1 MPLRRGFNS
10 SSASV
15 SMFGCSS
22 CDTAAPPSYQLRCRD
37 GRKGRGHG
45 RAMRLSQYPIN
56 TLKEVPAEAEVV
68 SHQLML
74 RAGLIRRLAAG
85 LYSWLP
91 LGLRVLQKVER
102 IVREEM
108 NRAGALELVM
118 PVVQPAEL
126 WQESGRWREYGPEL
140 LRIKDRHER
149 DYVAG
154 PTHEEVIT
162 DIARRELKSYRQLP
176 VNFYQI
182 QTKFRDEVRPRFG
195 VMRAREFIMKDAYSF
210 HLDEESLRAGYR
222 IMYDAYTRIFTRI
235 GLSFR
240 AVRADS
246 GAIGGDVSQEFH
258 VLAASGEDAIVF
270 SDGDDYAANLDAAA
284 TLPSS
289 APRPA
294 PVEALRKVAT
304 PGARTIE
311 DLARF
316 LKVPPA
322 RCIKTLIVDGSEGDA
337 VALVVRG
344 DHELN
349 AVKAQKLAGVAS
361 PLRMA
366 SAERVLK
373 ATGTEPGYVGVTGL
387 KCRVYADHAALALA
401 DFVSGANEK
410 DMHLTGVNWERDA
423 PGAIAADL
431 RNVIEG
437 DPSPTGKGHLKI
449 VRGIEVGHIF
459 QLGKKYSEAMNAT
472 VLDEAGR
479 QSMLYM
485 GCYGIGVTRIPAAA
499 IEQNHDERGIIWPAA
514 IAPFQVVL
522 IPINLQKSERV
533 REVSDRLYAE
543 FTAAGIEVLYDDRDA
558 RPGVKFADAELL
570 GIPHR
575 LVVAERGLDA
585 GKLEYRQ
592 RREAA
597 STEFPADGALAFI
610 RARLE
615 G

>member
-1 MPLRRGFNS
+1 
-10 SSASV
+10 
-15 SMFGCSS
+15 
-22 CDTAAPPSYQLRCRD
+22 
-37 GRKGRGHG
+37 
-45 RAMRLSQYPIN
+45 MRLSQYPIN
-56 TLKEVPAEAEVV
+56 TVKETPAEAEVV

-91 LGLRVLQKVER
+91 MGLRVLKKVEH
-102 IVREEM
+102 IIREEM

-126 WQESGRWREYGPEL
+126 WQESGRWSEYGPEL

-149 DYVAG
+149 DFVAG

-210 HLDEESLRAGYR
+210 HLDAASLAAGYR
-222 IMYDAYTRIFTRI
+222 AMFDAYTRIFTRT
-235 GLSFR
+235 GLTFR

-270 SDGDDYAANLDAAA
+270 SDGDDYAANLEAAA
-284 TLPSS
+284 ALPPPTPRA
-289 APRPA
+289 APQ
-294 PVEALRKVAT
+294 EMLRKVAT
-304 PGARTIE
+304 PGARTIA
-311 DLARF
+311 DLAAF
-316 LKVPPA
+316 LKVAPA
-322 RCIKTLIVDGSEGDA
+322 RCLKTLIVEGSEGGV
-337 VALVVRG
+337 VALALRG

-349 AVKAQKLAGVAS
+349 ALKAQKLAGVAT

-366 SAERVLK
+366 SPERVLE
-373 ATGTEPGYVGVTGL
+373 ASGTEPGYVGVVGL
-387 KCRVYADHAALALA
+387 ECRVYADHSAFALT

-410 DMHLTGVNWERDA
+410 DMHLTGVNWERDV
-423 PGAIAADL
+423 PGAVAADL
-431 RNVIEG
+431 RKVVEG
-437 DPSPTGKGHLKI
+437 DPSPSGKGRLKI
-449 VRGIEVGHIF
+449 ARGIEVGHIF
-459 QLGKKYSEAMNAT
+459 QLGDKYSRPMKAF
-472 VLDEAGR
+472 VLDESGQEVA
-479 QSMLYM
+479 LLM
-485 GCYGIGVTRIPAAA
+485 GCYGIGVTRIVAAA
-499 IEQNHDERGIIWPAA
+499 IEQNHDERGIIWPAP

-522 IPINLQKSERV
+522 VPLNLQKSARV
-533 REVSDRLYAE
+533 RELTNQLYTE
-543 FTAAGIEVLYDDRDA
+543 FTAAGIEVLCDDRDA

-575 LVVAERGLDA
+575 LVIAERGLEA
-585 GKLEYRQ
+585 GKLEYRG
-592 RREAA
+592 RRDTA
-597 STEFPADGALAFI
+597 STEFPLTEALAFI
-610 RARLE
+610 RARLA
-615 G
+615 